1 MEIMMIIR
9 RRSLLVLS
17 GAAVA
22 SPAAAHHGWSSY
34 DAATVLTI
42 KGPIVESRYVNP
54 HGEIVLEHQGK
65 KWTAT
70 LAPVSRMEN
79 RALPREDLAVGKVVT
94 VVGYPSRV
102 QANEMRAERITTQD
116 GKTVELR

>member
-1 MEIMMIIR
+1 MEIAMTVR

-17 GAAVA
+17 GAALA

-34 DAATVLTI
+34 DAGKLLTL
-42 KGPIVESRYVNP
+42 KGAILESKYQNP
-54 HGEIVLEHQGK
+54 HGEIVIEVERK
-65 KWTAT
+65 KWIAT
-70 LAPVSRMEN
+70 LAPVSRMES
-79 RALPREDLAVGKVVT
+79 RGLPREDVGVGKVVT

-102 QANEMRAERITTQD
+102 HDGEMRAERITTEG

>member
-1 MEIMMIIR
+1 MSFLR
-9 RRSLLVLS
+9 HLAPPALLALALP
-17 GAAVA
+17 GAAA
-22 SPAAAHHGWSSY
+22 LAHHGWSSY
-34 DAATVLTI
+34 DATKVLTI
-42 KGPIVESRYVNP
+42 KGPIVES
-54 HGEIVLEHQGK
+54 
-65 KWTAT
+65 
-70 LAPVSRMEN
+70 PVSRMEN